1 MQRWV
6 LDCFQCKAELPHSQ
20 VHDGDFSGSDPYSS
34 LTKPKF
40 PDGGLS
46 VLCPYSKIISVLP
59 ALSTHSSQLLA
70 EIEGL
75 GSELITFSRYVQK
88 ETVLSDILSYYVDS
102 SSFP

>member
-20 VHDGDFSGSDPYSS
+20 VNDSDFSGSDPYST

-46 VLCPYSKIISVLP
+46 VLCPYCKITSVYQRYQLI
-59 ALSTHSSQLLA
+59 LRSS
-70 EIEGL
+70 
-75 GSELITFSRYVQK
+75 
-88 ETVLSDILSYYVDS
+88 
-102 SSFP
+102 